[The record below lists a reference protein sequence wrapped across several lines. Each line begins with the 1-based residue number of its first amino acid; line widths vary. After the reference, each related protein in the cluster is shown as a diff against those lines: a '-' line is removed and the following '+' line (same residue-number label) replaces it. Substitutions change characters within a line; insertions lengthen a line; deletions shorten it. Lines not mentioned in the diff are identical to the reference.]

1 MTRGGSLN
9 ITSILKEE
17 KRCNARIQKT
27 VIQILKQKVCQ
38 SGTCKLKASSESPY
52 YSVKQRKL
60 LVRDRKGNAKGVPCE
75 ALICSASSG
84 YCLSA
89 VSCRSTSFAAFSN
102 PSGVTSELREP
113 VVTATG
119 ILKLKLCLNHGQNS
133 KFLSFWERTHGARH
147 FRSRRATTMRTL
159 GSATGHELRI

>member
-1 MTRGGSLN
+1 MQ
-9 ITSILKEE
+9 
-17 KRCNARIQKT
+17 CNARIQKN
-27 VIQILKQKVCQ
+27 VIQILKQKACQ
-38 SGTCKLKASSESPY
+38 SGTCKLKASLESPY

-60 LVRDRKGNAKGVPCE
+60 LVRERKGNAEGVPCE

-113 VVTATG
+113 AVTATG
-119 ILKLKLCLNHGQNS
+119 IFELRLYINHGQNP
-133 KFLSFWERTHGARH
+133 KYLSFWERTHGVRH

-159 GSATGHELRI
+159 GNDIGDELRV